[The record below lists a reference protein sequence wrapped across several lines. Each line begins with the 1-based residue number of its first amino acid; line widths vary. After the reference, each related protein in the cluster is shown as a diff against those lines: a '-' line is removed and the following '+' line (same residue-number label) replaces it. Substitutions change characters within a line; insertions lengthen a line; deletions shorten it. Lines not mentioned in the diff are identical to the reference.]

1 MQERMGFFFVHCDAN
16 TNLKKKYA
24 DNVTCFLTRDL
35 AVMTEDGYCSIVGR
49 EKDMLIRG
57 GENIYPLEIEQILY
71 EHPKVK
77 DIQVS

>member
-1 MQERMGFFFVHCDAN
+1 
-16 TNLKKKYA
+16 
-24 DNVTCFLTRDL
+24 
-35 AVMTEDGYCSIVGR
+35 MTEDGYCSIVGR

-77 DIQVS
+77 DIQVSV